1 MRENRLITGLLL
13 AVVLVV
19 ILNLPESVSGA
30 FKGFVREAVAPLQ
43 DAVHRGWRSLGEA
56 AASVR
61 GFGSLA
67 RENQRLGSEL
77 AALRA
82 EIRDLRALAAENE
95 ELRRELR
102 FHARAPRQL
111 IACEVLARDPDG
123 WWQTLR
129 LNKGRADGV
138 LPNLAVVAAEG
149 LIGRTVEVSEHT
161 ADVLLVSDPACKV
174 AVRIPRTS
182 TFGVLA
188 GRGPSWRGETLCRI
202 DFVNKNAAIRPGDE
216 VVTSGLGGIFPKGLL
231 VGYVGDQVFADRTGL
246 YQQADV
252 VSRARLGQLQY
263 AYVVRGQP
271 PANLMATPAPAGEA
285 AP

>member
-1 MRENRLITGLLL
+1 MIVGLLL
-13 AVVLVV
+13 AIALVV

-30 FKGFVREAVAPLQ
+30 VKGFVREAVAPLQ
-43 DAVHRGWRSLGEA
+43 DAVARAGHGLREA
-56 AASVR
+56 GAALR
-61 GFGSLA
+61 GFGNLS
-67 RENQRLGSEL
+67 RENQRLVAEV

-82 EIRDLRALAAENE
+82 EARDLRALAAENDD
-95 ELRRELR
+95 LRRELGFR
-102 FHARAPRQL
+102 ARAPRHL

-138 LPNLAVVAAEG
+138 KPDQAVVSADG

-161 ADVLLVSDPACKV
+161 AEVLLISDPACKV
-174 AVRIPRTS
+174 AVRLPRTS

-188 GRGPSWRGETLCRI
+188 GRGPSWRGDTLCRV
-202 DFVNKNAAIRPGDE
+202 DFLNKNAAILPGDE
-216 VVTSGLGGIFPKGLL
+216 VVTSGLGGVFPRGLL

-252 VSRARLGQLQY
+252 LSRARLGQLRY
-263 AYVVRGQP
+263 AYVVSGTP
-271 PANLMATPAPAGEA
+271 PAGLIAPAAPEA
-285 AP
+285 GP

>member
-1 MRENRLITGLLL
+1 MRENRLITAL
-13 AVVLVV
+13 ALALVLAV
-19 ILNLPESVSGA
+19 ILNLPESISGA

-43 DAVHRGWRSLGEA
+43 EAAGRGWRSVTEA

-61 GFGSLA
+61 GIGSLA
-67 RENQRLGSEL
+67 RENQRLGSEV
-77 AALRA
+77 AGLRS
-82 EIRDLRALAAENE
+82 EIRDLRALAVEND
-95 ELRRELR
+95 ELRRQLQ
-102 FHARAPRQL
+102 FLARAPRQL

-129 LNKGRADGV
+129 LNKGRVDGV
-138 LPNLAVVAAEG
+138 TPNLAVVTAEG

-188 GRGPSWRGETLCRI
+188 GRGPSWRGDTLCRV
-202 DFVNKNAAIRPGDE
+202 DFVNKNAALKPGDE
-216 VVTSGLGGIFPKGLL
+216 VVTSGLGGTFPKGLL
-231 VGYVGDQVFADRTGL
+231 VGYVGDQVFADRSGL

-252 VSRARLGQLQY
+252 ISRARLGQLQY
-263 AYVVRGQP
+263 AFVVRGQP
-271 PANLMATPAPAGEA
+271 PLNLIAAEAQAP
-285 AP
+285 

>member
-1 MRENRLITGLLL
+1 MRENRLITAL
-13 AVVLVV
+13 ALALVLAV

-43 DAVHRGWRSLGEA
+43 DAAGRAWRSVTEA

-67 RENQRLGSEL
+67 RENQRLGSEV
-77 AALRA
+77 AGLRS
-82 EIRDLRALAAENE
+82 EIRDLRALAVEND
-95 ELRRELR
+95 ELRRQLQ
-102 FHARAPRQL
+102 FQARAPRQL
-111 IACEVLARDPDG
+111 IACEILARDPDG

-129 LNKGRADGV
+129 LNKGRVDGV
-138 LPNLAVVAAEG
+138 APYLAVVTAEG

-188 GRGPSWRGETLCRI
+188 GRGPSWRGETLCRV
-202 DFVNKNAAIRPGDE
+202 DFVNKNAALKPGDE
-216 VVTSGLGGIFPKGLL
+216 VVTSGLGGTFPKGLL
-231 VGYVGDQVFADRTGL
+231 VGYVGDQVFADRSGL

-252 VSRARLGQLQY
+252 ISRARLGQLQY
-263 AYVVRGQP
+263 AFVVKGQP
-271 PANLMATPAPAGEA
+271 PPNLIAAEEQAP
-285 AP
+285 